1 MTASEKQFLK
11 NLGFSYHKDPDG
23 ESFSKLYSGLGTFW
37 INESTRMGQIDF
49 PLVSLDIRGDMLRK
63 QELDLKKFL
72 KEYSID
78 LKLIRK
84 KGILMER
91 D

>member
-1 MTASEKQFLK
+1 MTDDEKQFLK
-11 NLGFSYHKDPDG
+11 DLGFSHHSDPDG
-23 ESFSKLYSGLGTFW
+23 ESFSKLYSGLGIFW
-37 INESTRMGQIDF
+37 INESKRMGQINF
-49 PLVSLDIRGDMLRK
+49 PLVPLDIRGDMLRK

-72 KEYSID
+72 KEYSKD

-84 KGILMER
+84 KGILMES